1 MATLAGIA
9 DQLLDPLQVDDRH
22 HADQQID
29 MFGYV
34 NLIGHYAAVQ
44 PFVEQDIRRGG
55 QWLPRRE
62 GARYLIVRH
71 GLVVGMQIFT

>member
-1 MATLAGIA
+1 
-9 DQLLDPLQVDDRH
+9 
-22 HADQQID
+22 